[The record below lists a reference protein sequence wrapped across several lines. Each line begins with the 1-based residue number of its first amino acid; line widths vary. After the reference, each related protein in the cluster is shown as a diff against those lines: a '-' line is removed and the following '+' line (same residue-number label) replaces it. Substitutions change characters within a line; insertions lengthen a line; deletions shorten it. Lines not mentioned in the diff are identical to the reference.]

1 MSGDDWI
8 TASRAGYRT
17 SLSPRPSSLL
27 PSAVPAHQFA
37 DLDGVFLLPP
47 RQLPLPRLVR
57 PPERALVLSLRL
69 RRRERRLLLRASR
82 HAQFLHLHEEAPAFR
97 LERVARHARQAAL
110 GHLSRRSADWSGLE
124 RIGADWSRSERIGTY
139 WIGSEWIGADR
150 SRTDLSGLEPIGADQ
165 SRSEQIGS
173 ERIGADL
180 TSILRV
186 HSTSNKY
193 LVIRLDLRANWISP
207 QTGRVGIAAN
217 QTESSAPP
225 CP

>member
-8 TASRAGYRT
+8 AASRAGYRT

-69 RRRERRLLLRASR
+69 RRRERRLLLRAPR

-124 RIGADWSRSERIGTY
+124 RIGADWSGLEQ
-139 WIGSEWIGADR
+139 IGADWNVL
-150 SRTDLSGLEPIGADQ
+150 DWIGVDR
-165 SRSEQIGS
+165 SRSEQNGS
-173 ERIGADL
+173 ERIGADRSGSEQIGADRIGADRSGFTFNTE
-180 TSILRV
+180 TSQY
-186 HSTSNKY
+186 K
-193 LVIRLDLRANWISP
+193 
-207 QTGRVGIAAN
+207 
-217 QTESSAPP
+217 
-225 CP
+225 